1 MATEPLRSEQADAE
15 WFRRLC
21 TGSSSA
27 RALQNHLASIE
38 SRLDSNGA
46 QAAIDQAVHNREAFL
61 ATLHHSLANN
71 APFPCGLASRIPK
84 YVAIVNLSGK
94 RLLLTSDN
102 DILVRALC
110 ARSSRSTPNALA
122 EQIHR
127 FVLWVECALSPVAG
141 SAAHTTAFALITYSL
156 PWQAGLDAAYWEVNT
171 VAITTRDDGKRLVVD
186 RHISLTSLS
195 GDTFSARPTLAARA
209 IDDATRGAFAV
220 QYVATNLDA
229 HDDARVADD
238 EDGEGAKMRRL
249 RSVLEAMR
257 AQTSKD
263 REEIG
268 TWKATVKIR
277 NLLYGRSIAKADLKA
292 LKAEEEANRLR
303 TTVQK
308 LLIESADASKR
319 ADEAQR
325 QVEKLRRQE
334 GAKDK
339 LTNAA
344 TAKQSNALRRLT
356 DQLEA
361 AQRAAAAEREEARRA
376 HEREREAIVARA
388 AQERAA
394 LQAALQ
400 FKERALNQLAEA
412 NEARSLDLEATRFE
426 LARAANERVARDVAA
441 SALRAELWPPR
452 ARSTRCARSS
462 RPSRPPRPSRR
473 PPSRRRSRRR
483 RWRRASPP
491 SRAAPRRITTA
502 RPKRATRASS
512 RTSPRVD
519 ARVAPRAAPRERAA
533 RRGAAR
539 RGAARRGTAR
549 DGADDAPSAR
559 DVDDGLT
566 VLARA
571 PRLATAIWHATDGH
585 ERGEIQPGQLDELDH
600 LPRGRACASGSDAVL
615 RAAPVRRPALYG
627 AAKGGVAS
635 RANGALAHAA
645 APSQHRR
652 RRRCDA

>member
-1 MATEPLRSEQADAE
+1 MAKPATNGTVGHTSGTDAAVATDRSEQADAE

-21 TGSSSA
+21 TGRNRA
-27 RALQNHLASIE
+27 RVLQNHLASIE

-110 ARSSRSTPNALA
+110 ARSSRSTPRALA

-127 FVLWVECALSPVAG
+127 FVLWIECALSPVTG
-141 SAAHTTAFALITYSL
+141 SAAPTTAFVLITYSL
-156 PWQAGLDAAYWEVNT
+156 PWQAGLDAAYWEINT
-171 VAITTRDDGKRLVVD
+171 AAISTRDDGKRLVMD
-186 RHISLTSLS
+186 RHIALSSLS
-195 GDTFSARPTLAARA
+195 DDTFSARPTLSARA
-209 IDDATRGAFAV
+209 IDDATRGAFAT

-229 HDDARVADD
+229 HDDAHMADD
-238 EDGEGAKMRRL
+238 EDGEGAKMQRL
-249 RSVLEAMR
+249 RSVMEAMR

-292 LKAEEEANRLR
+292 VKAEEEANRLR

-344 TAKQSNALRRLT
+344 TAKQSSALRRLT
-356 DQLEA
+356 GQLEA
-361 AQRAAAAEREEARRA
+361 SQRAAVEEREEARRA
-376 HEREREAIVARA
+376 HEREREAVVARA
-388 AQERAA
+388 SQERAA
-394 LQAALQ
+394 LQTALQ

-412 NEARSLDLEATRFE
+412 NEARSLDLEAARFE
-426 LARAANERVARDVAA
+426 LARAATERVARDVAA
-441 SALRAELWPPR
+441 SALCAELVAAEGATDALRAELS
-452 ARSTRCARSS
+452 AVAK
-462 RPSRPPRPSRR
+462 
-473 PPSRRRSRRR
+473 
-483 RWRRASPP
+483 
-491 SRAAPRRITTA
+491 AAVATPTTPTMA
-502 RPKRATRASS
+502 ETSVATES
-512 RTSPRVD
+512 
-519 ARVAPRAAPRERAA
+519 
-533 RRGAAR
+533 
-539 RGAARRGTAR
+539 RGTATHHHGTTQTS
-549 DGADDAPSAR
+549 DACIFADDLPESMRATLFKPPHASAPSA
-559 DVDDGLT
+559 VAPPIVAPPVMAQPVTMPMTQPPLT
-566 VLARA
+566 TWTMGSPCSHAPCASPQPFGTPQMAMSAVRFNLANLMNWTTYLEGELAQVAAMQCCEPRQFGTQPFTA
-571 PRLATAIWHATDGH
+571 PPKGPPR
-585 ERGEIQPGQLDELDH
+585 
-600 LPRGRACASGSDAVL
+600 RGRTA
-615 RAAPVRRPALYG
+615 R
-627 AAKGGVAS
+627 
-635 RANGALAHAA
+635 
-645 APSQHRR
+645 
-652 RRRCDA
+652 

>member
-1 MATEPLRSEQADAE
+1 MTKPATNGKVGHTSGADATVAADRSEQADAE

-21 TGSSSA
+21 TGSNGA
-27 RALQNHLASIE
+27 RVLQNHLASIE

-46 QAAIDQAVHNREAFL
+46 LAAIDQAVHNREAFL
-61 ATLHHSLANN
+61 ATLHHSLVNN

-110 ARSSRSTPNALA
+110 ARSSRSTSRALA

-127 FVLWVECALSPVAG
+127 FVLWVECALSPVTG
-141 SAAHTTAFALITYSL
+141 SVAPTTAFVLITYSL

-171 VAITTRDDGKRLVVD
+171 AAISTRDDGKRLVMD
-186 RHISLTSLS
+186 RHISLSSLS
-195 GDTFSARPTLAARA
+195 NDTFSARPTLSARA

-229 HDDARVADD
+229 HDYAHVADD
-238 EDGEGAKMRRL
+238 EDAEGAKIQRL
-249 RSVLEAMR
+249 RSVMEAMR
-257 AQTSKD
+257 AQTSKE

-308 LLIESADASKR
+308 LLIESSDASKR

-356 DQLEA
+356 GQLEA
-361 AQRAAAAEREEARRA
+361 SQRAAAEEREEARRA

-388 AQERAA
+388 SQERAA
-394 LQAALQ
+394 LQTALQ

-412 NEARSLDLEATRFE
+412 NDARSLDLEAARFE
-426 LARAANERVARDVAA
+426 LARVANERAARDVAA
-441 SALRAELWPPR
+441 SALCAELVAAEGATDALRAEL
-452 ARSTRCARSS
+452 
-462 RPSRPPRPSRR
+462 
-473 PPSRRRSRRR
+473 
-483 RWRRASPP
+483 
-491 SRAAPRRITTA
+491 AAVAEAAVATPTT
-502 RPKRATRASS
+502 PTTPTTVETSVATES
-512 RTSPRVD
+512 
-519 ARVAPRAAPRERAA
+519 
-533 RRGAAR
+533 
-539 RGAARRGTAR
+539 RGTATHHH
-549 DGADDAPSAR
+549 GTTQTSDARIFAEDLPESMRASLLEPSHASAPPAVAPPAVAPPVMAQPVTMPMTQPPPTTWTMGSPCSHAPCASPQPFGTPQMAMSAVR
-559 DVDDGLT
+559 FN
-566 VLARA
+566 LANLMNWTTYLEGELAQVAAMQCCEPRQFGTQPFTA
-571 PRLATAIWHATDGH
+571 PPKGPPR
-585 ERGEIQPGQLDELDH
+585 
-600 LPRGRACASGSDAVL
+600 RGRTA
-615 RAAPVRRPALYG
+615 R
-627 AAKGGVAS
+627 
-635 RANGALAHAA
+635 
-645 APSQHRR
+645 
-652 RRRCDA
+652 